1 MREFFVS
8 SPEIAAHFAASF
20 CYPSRQNHSKS
31 CIIASLHDKFY
42 YAAGPLGQG
51 IANAVGL
58 AAVEA
63 HLGGRFN
70 KDDAK
75 IVDHYT

>member
-1 MREFFVS
+1 MLLTFVVLYVAD
-8 SPEIAAHFAASF
+8 ICGCTTLLNVAFGF
-20 CYPSRQNHSKS
+20 T
-31 CIIASLHDKFY
+31 
-42 YAAGPLGQG
+42 AGPLGQG

-63 HLGGRFN
+63 HLCGRFN
-70 KDDAK
+70 KDDSK